1 MTTLGSMSA
10 RINDYAN
17 RADPYPLYA
26 ELRKRPVIQE
36 DDGTYLVS
44 TYYEVRSLANDPRLS
59 NDTRNRAPGCARS
72 GESEENTG
80 LPPSFIFTDPPEH
93 DRLRNAANRPF
104 GPPHSPRFLH
114 DLQADLA
121 KVVTELLD
129 AFEGKD
135 QVDIVEDFSYPLPV
149 TAICKVLGVPREDEP
164 RFHGWADALAA
175 GIDPH
180 RAEGAE
186 SGQSPQEKSANA
198 RQEMGAYLA
207 DLIDAS
213 RRRPRPGILSALA
226 LHTGPGGSM
235 TPKDLVATAVLL
247 LVAGHETTVNLITNT
262 TLTLLRH
269 PDVLRRFRHDPDL
282 ATPLIEEVLRYEP
295 PVQFVPWTTALAD
308 IDVADTTIP
317 KGSPVWL
324 MLAAANRDPR
334 RFEDPDR
341 FMPDRKDNEHLG
353 FYTGIHYCFGAPLA
367 RIEAHLAL
375 PELFRRVKNFRL
387 LEDPPPY
394 RANAVLRGPRHLPV
408 AIEGVTA

>member
-1 MTTLGSMSA
+1 MTSGSIVA
-10 RINDYAN
+10 QITDYAN

-26 ELRKRPVIQE
+26 ELRKTPVRRE
-36 DDGTYLVS
+36 DDGTYVVS

-59 NDTRNRAPGCARS
+59 NDTSNRPAGHERPGQSAE
-72 GESEENTG
+72 GG
-80 LPPSFIFTDPPEH
+80 LPPSFIFTDPPVH
-93 DRLRNAANRPF
+93 DRLRDTINRPF
-104 GPPHSPRFLH
+104 GPPHSPRFL
-114 DLQADLA
+114 DGLRGELA

-135 QVDIVEDFSYPLPV
+135 QVDIVEDFAYPLPV

-164 RFHGWADALAA
+164 LFHSWADALASSV
-175 GIDPH
+175 DPGSGDS
-180 RAEGAE
+180 AEKA
-186 SGQSPQEKSANA
+186 QRA
-198 RQEMGAYLA
+198 RQELGAYLA
-207 DLIDAS
+207 DLIETK
-213 RRRPRPGILSALA
+213 RRHPGPGILSALA
-226 LHTGPGGSM
+226 PDM
-235 TPKDLVATAVLL
+235 TPADLEATAVLL
-247 LVAGHETTVNLITNT
+247 LVAGHETTVNAITNT

-269 PDVLRRFRHDPDL
+269 PDILERFQKDPEL
-282 ATPLIEEVLRYEP
+282 SVPIIEEVLRYEP

-308 IDVADTTIP
+308 IDIADTTIP

-341 FMPDRKDNEHLG
+341 FDPDRKDNEHLG

-367 RIEAHLAL
+367 RIELHLAV
-375 PELFRRVKNFRL
+375 PELFRRVKFSRL

-408 AIEGVTA
+408 AIEGLAD